1 MAPHITNVH
10 IHSLKRRNGIELRSN
25 NRNTQSN
32 VFHVS
37 TNVDVDFRLQREL
50 KQLEEEQH
58 TKC

>member
-37 TNVDVDFRLQREL
+37 TNVDVDFKLQREL
-50 KQLEEEQH
+50 QQLEEE
-58 TKC
+58 

>member
-1 MAPHITNVH
+1 M
-10 IHSLKRRNGIELRSN
+10 GILRSN

-37 TNVDVDFRLQREL
+37 TKLDVDFKVQREL
-50 KQLEEEQH
+50 QQLEEEQQ